1 VHVLDTRT
9 ADALDLPS
17 TGALLA
23 RPDGREVRRW
33 TDLGTATAAGTE
45 GLTINAATLQ

>member
-9 ADALDLPS
+9 ADALDLRP

-23 RPDGREVRRW
+23 RPDGRELRRW
-33 TDLGTATAAGTE
+33 TDLDTPAAADAE
-45 GLTINAATLQ
+45 GLTIGTPSLQ